1 MQSLCSYLRKETTM
15 NLGTWIFLIIGG
27 GISIPITLFMVM
39 SFPAVLGWKIYRKVR
54 FGYALYD

>member
-1 MQSLCSYLRKETTM
+1 M

-39 SFPAVLGWKIYRKVR
+39 SLPAVLGWKIYRKVR